1 MKTEANAYAV
11 ILAGG
16 NGERLWPMS
25 TPERP
30 KQFVELFEGKPLIRH
45 AVDRLEGLVPADR
58 TLVITAERL
67 VGMTREAL
75 PMVPAENIFGEP
87 CRRDTAAAVAV
98 ACGVV
103 KRLGGPGAVACI
115 LTADQLMD
123 PPEKFRQALGD
134 AVSAAE
140 KSDAIVTIGIEPTY
154 PATGFGYIEAGDS
167 LDFGTKTAFCRVKR
181 FVEKPDARTAERYI
195 ATGRFSW
202 NSGMFIWKVST
213 MEAEFAA
220 SAPDIGA
227 LIGRVSESD
236 NVHKAMKDNYP
247 GIRATSIDYAVMEK
261 TKNIVVARSEFR
273 WDDVG
278 SWLAIPNHFSRDD
291 DGNTCIG
298 RTAVMGTSG
307 SVVVSDDSHLVA
319 VVGLSDV
326 VVVRSGGATLVCSKD
341 KLGDLKALV
350 KSL

>member
-1 MKTEANAYAV
+1 MSNAYAV

-30 KQFVELFEGKPLIRH
+30 KQFVEIFGGKPLIRH
-45 AVDRLEGLVPADR
+45 AVDRLEGVIPVER

-67 VGMTREAL
+67 VEMTRKAL
-75 PMVPAENIFGEP
+75 PAVPPENIYGEP

-98 ACGVV
+98 ACGIV
-103 KRLGGPGAVACI
+103 KRLGGPDAIACI

-123 PPEKFRQALGD
+123 PPEKFRCALSD
-134 AVSAAE
+134 AISAAE

-154 PATGFGYIEAGDS
+154 PATGFGYIEAGEAV
-167 LDFGTKTAFCRVKR
+167 DFGTKTGFCRVKR
-181 FVEKPDARTAERYI
+181 FVEKPDARTAEGYL

-220 SAPDIGA
+220 SAPDIGS
-227 LIGRVSESD
+227 LIGEVAESGD
-236 NVHKAMKDNYP
+236 VHETMKAKYP
-247 GIRATSIDYAVMEK
+247 GIRATSVDYAVMEK

-326 VVVRSGGATLVCSKD
+326 VVVRSGNATLVCSKEG
-341 KLGDLKALV
+341 LGELKALV